1 MFSNQELS
9 EIKNLLQP
17 DKEIVIVTHYNPDG
31 DAIGSSLGLKHA
43 LKKSWDR
50 CYSSRSKRLSKVFKM
65 DARSQT
71 GYGIRIQKKKSCR
84 DISQC

>member
-9 EIKNLLQP
+9 EIKKLLQP

-43 LKKSWDR
+43 LKNLGIDATVVQKP
-50 CYSSRSKRLSKVFKM
+50 SRLWCQNSKE
-65 DARSQT
+65 
-71 GYGIRIQKKKSCR
+71 KKLQR
-84 DISQC
+84 YFIMPT